1 MRFGIFYEHQL
12 PRPWEP
18 GSEHRLLREAL
29 EQIELADRS
38 GLDYVWE
45 VEHHFLEEYSHS
57 SAPEVFLAAA
67 SQRTRRIRLGHGIVQ
82 APPGVN
88 HPARIAE
95 RVATLDLVSD
105 GRVEFGTGEA
115 SSAAELGGFGV
126 SREAKRAM
134 WAETLDAVTRMF
146 VEQPFAGYDGD
157 FLTMPPRYVL
167 PRPLQRP
174 HPPLW
179 VACSRRETI
188 HLAARS
194 GIGALSFSFVE
205 PEDAAHWVAEY
216 YDLIASEECVPRGFA
231 VNPNVAVVLPMMLHP
246 DEETA
251 IERGIDGAHF
261 FAYSLGHFYGGRAH
275 VVGGTDLWQS
285 FGRDRAG
292 RGFAREIVRAS
303 AQPLAVRLLEAGMG
317 SLRGAIG
324 TPGQVTELIARYEAA
339 GVDQVMFVLQAG
351 KNRHDHIC
359 ESIELF
365 AREVLPRFADGR
377 EEKEAAKADRLAAAV
392 DKALARRAGPRS
404 LPAPYQISEDTE
416 VAAARRPARGSG
428 RGLGGGPGRGLDGG
442 SGRGLGGGPGRKSAR
457 SALRDLAG
465 RARRSASH
473 PPSRPAAQPASEPA
487 SEPASQLA
495 RDSVRGRG
503 RAGLRRLLART
514 PDDRL
519 EQIFGS
525 SQAQRAVF
533 AMMTRHFDPARA
545 AGFDG
550 AIVYDLGLADGTRRC
565 WAIEVHDGQARVRR
579 DCDAV
584 DAALTIRVPLTDFVR
599 VLTTADSF
607 YPLILDGRMTMDGDL
622 ALANRLAEMFGARSA
637 Y

>member
-12 PRPWEP
+12 PRPWGP
-18 GSEHRLLREAL
+18 DSEHRLLSDAL
-29 EQIELADRS
+29 EQIELADRL
-38 GLDYVWE
+38 GIDYVWE

-82 APPGVN
+82 APSAVN

-105 GRVEFGTGEA
+105 GRVDFGTGEA

-146 VEQPFAGYDGD
+146 AEQPFTGYEGE
-157 FLTMPPRYVL
+157 FFSMPPRYVL
-167 PRPLQRP
+167 PRPLQKP

-246 DEETA
+246 DEATA
-251 IERGIDGAHF
+251 IDRGIDGAHF
-261 FAYSLGHFYGGRAH
+261 FGYSLGHFYGGGTHR
-275 VVGGTDLWQS
+275 VGDSNLWRSFGTDRS
-285 FGRDRAG
+285 EH
-292 RGFAREIVRAS
+292 GFAREIVSAS
-303 AQPLAVRLLEAGMG
+303 AQPLAVRLLQAGMG

-324 TPGQVTELIARYEAA
+324 TPAQVADLIARYEAA
-339 GVDQVMFVLQAG
+339 GVDQVMFVMQAG
-351 KNRHDHIC
+351 NNRHEHIC

-377 EEKEAAKADRLAAAV
+377 EEQELAKADRLAAAV
-392 DKALARRAGPRS
+392 DKALARRNGPRS
-404 LPAPYQISEDTE
+404 LPAPYQIDE
-416 VAAARRPARGSG
+416 VAEVEAGRRTARRP
-428 RGLGGGPGRGLDGG
+428 LH
-442 SGRGLGGGPGRKSAR
+442 
-457 SALRDLAG
+457 DLAG
-465 RARRSASH
+465 QARRT
-473 PPSRPAAQPASEPA
+473 
-487 SEPASQLA
+487 A
-495 RDSVRGRG
+495 RESLRGRG
-503 RAGLRRLLART
+503 QAGLRRVIGRASD
-514 PDDRL
+514 PRL

-533 AMMTRHFDPARA
+533 GMMTRQFDPAKA
-545 AGFDG
+545 TGFDG
-550 AIVYDLGLADGTRRC
+550 AIVYDLGLADGTRRP
-565 WAIEVHDGQARVRR
+565 WSIEIHDGHAQVRPGGS
-579 DCDAV
+579 AG
-584 DAALTIRVPLTDFVR
+584 AALTVSVPLADFIR
-599 VLTTADSF
+599 VLTTSGSF
-607 YPLILDGRMTMDGDL
+607 YPLILDGRMTMEGDL
-622 ALANRLAEMFGARSA
+622 ALANRMAEIFGARSA

>member
-12 PRPWEP
+12 PRPWGP
-18 GSEHRLLREAL
+18 DSEHTLLSDAL
-29 EQIELADRS
+29 EQIELADAS

-82 APPGVN
+82 APSAVN

-105 GRVEFGTGEA
+105 GRVDFGTGEA

-126 SREAKRAM
+126 PREAKRAM

-146 VEQPFAGYDGD
+146 AEQPFAGYDGD
-157 FLTMPPRYVL
+157 FFTMPPRYVL
-167 PRPLQRP
+167 PRPLQKP

-251 IERGIDGAHF
+251 IDRGIDGAHF
-261 FAYSLGHFYGGRAH
+261 FAYSLGHFYGGGTHR
-275 VVGGTDLWQS
+275 VGDSNLWQS
-285 FGRDRAG
+285 FGTDRAEH
-292 RGFAREIVRAS
+292 GFAREIVYAN
-303 AQPLAVRLLEAGMG
+303 AQPLSVRLLQAEMG

-324 TPGQVTELIARYEAA
+324 TPGQVTDLLARYEAA
-339 GVDQVMFVLQAG
+339 GVDQVMFVMQAG
-351 KNRHDHIC
+351 RSRHEHIC

-377 EEKEAAKADRLAAAV
+377 EEKELAKADRLAAAV
-392 DKALARRAGPRS
+392 DKALARRAGPRA
-404 LPAPYQISEDTE
+404 LPAPYEVSEDAE
-416 VAAARRPARGSG
+416 VAAARR
-428 RGLGGGPGRGLDGG
+428 
-442 SGRGLGGGPGRKSAR
+442 SAHLP
-457 SALRDLAG
+457 LRVLAG
-465 RARRSASH
+465 HARH
-473 PPSRPAAQPASEPA
+473 AARES
-487 SEPASQLA
+487 L
-495 RDSVRGRG
+495 RGHG
-503 RAGLRRLLART
+503 QAGLRRVVGRMSDA
-514 PDDRL
+514 RL
-519 EQIFGS
+519 EQVFGT

-533 AMMTRHFDPARA
+533 GMMTRQFDPDRA
-545 AGFDG
+545 AGFEG
-550 AIVYDLGLADGTRRC
+550 AIVYDLGLADGSRRP
-565 WAIEVHDGQARVRR
+565 WAIEIHDGQARVHQG
-579 DCDAV
+579 DHA
-584 DAALTIRVPLTDFVR
+584 DAALTISVPLTDFIR
-599 VLTTADSF
+599 VLTTAGSF
-607 YPLILDGRMTMDGDL
+607 YPLILDGRMIMDGDL
-622 ALANRLAEMFGARSA
+622 ALAGRLAEMFGARSV

>member
-12 PRPWEP
+12 PRLWGPD
-18 GSEHRLLREAL
+18 SERRLLSDAL
-29 EQIELADRS
+29 EQIELADAS
-38 GLDYVWE
+38 GIDYVWE

-67 SQRTRRIRLGHGIVQ
+67 SQRTKRIRLGHGIVQ
-82 APPGVN
+82 APSAVN

-95 RVATLDLVSD
+95 RVATLDLVSG
-105 GRVEFGTGEA
+105 GRVDFGTGEA

-126 SREAKRAM
+126 PREAKRAM

-146 VEQPFAGYDGD
+146 AEQPFAGYDGD
-157 FLTMPPRYVL
+157 FFTMPPRYVL
-167 PRPLQRP
+167 PRPLQKP

-205 PEDAAHWVAEY
+205 PEDAAHWVTEY

-251 IERGIDGAHF
+251 IDRGIDGAHF
-261 FAYSLGHFYGGRAH
+261 FAYSLGHFYGGGTHR
-275 VVGGTDLWQS
+275 VGDSNLWQS
-285 FGRDRAG
+285 FGTDRAEH
-292 RGFAREIVRAS
+292 GFAREIVHAN
-303 AQPLAVRLLEAGMG
+303 AQPLAVRLLQAGMG

-324 TPGQVTELIARYEAA
+324 TPGQVTDLIARYEAA

-351 KNRHDHIC
+351 NNRHEHIC

-377 EEKEAAKADRLAAAV
+377 AEQELAKADRLAAAV
-392 DKALARRAGPRS
+392 DKALARRAAPRT
-404 LPAPYQISEDTE
+404 LPAPYEVNEDAE
-416 VAAARRPARGSG
+416 VTGTRKPARAPLRALAGQARHAARES
-428 RGLGGGPGRGLDGG
+428 L
-442 SGRGLGGGPGRKSAR
+442 
-457 SALRDLAG
+457 
-465 RARRSASH
+465 
-473 PPSRPAAQPASEPA
+473 
-487 SEPASQLA
+487 
-495 RDSVRGRG
+495 RGRG
-503 RAGLRRLLART
+503 QSGLRRVVGRMS
-514 PDDRL
+514 DSRL
-519 EQIFGS
+519 EQVFGT

-533 AMMTRHFDPARA
+533 GMMTRQFDPGRA
-545 AGFDG
+545 AGFEG
-550 AIVYDLGLADGTRRC
+550 AIVYDLGLADGARRP
-565 WAIEVHDGQARVRR
+565 WVIEVRDGQAQVHQGGS
-579 DCDAV
+579 A

-599 VLTTADSF
+599 VLTTAGSF

>member
-12 PRPWEP
+12 PRPWGP
-18 GSEHRLLREAL
+18 DSEHKLLTDAL
-29 EQIELADRS
+29 EQIELADAS

-82 APPGVN
+82 APSPVN

-105 GRVEFGTGEA
+105 GRVDFGTGEA

-126 SREAKRAM
+126 PREAKRAM

-146 VEQPFAGYDGD
+146 AEQPFAGYDGE
-157 FLTMPPRYVL
+157 FFSMPPRYVL
-167 PRPLQRP
+167 PRPLQKP

-251 IERGIDGAHF
+251 IDRGIDGAHF
-261 FAYSLGHFYGGRAH
+261 FAYSLGHFYGGGTHR
-275 VVGGTDLWQS
+275 VGDSNLWQS
-285 FGRDRAG
+285 FGTDRAEH
-292 RGFAREIVRAS
+292 GFALEIVHAD
-303 AQPLAVRLLEAGMG
+303 AQPLAVRLLQAGMG

-324 TPGQVTELIARYEAA
+324 TPGQVADLIARYEAA
-339 GVDQVMFVLQAG
+339 GVDQVMFVMQAG
-351 KNRHDHIC
+351 NNRHEHIC

-365 AREVLPRFADGR
+365 ARQVLPRFADGR
-377 EEKEAAKADRLAAAV
+377 EEKELAKADRLAAAV
-392 DKALARRAGPRS
+392 DKALARRAGPRA
-404 LPAPYQISEDTE
+404 LPAPYEVSEDAD
-416 VAAARRPARGSG
+416 VAA
-428 RGLGGGPGRGLDGG
+428 
-442 SGRGLGGGPGRKSAR
+442 GRKPAHGP
-457 SALRDLAG
+457 LRALAG
-465 RARRSASH
+465 QARH
-473 PPSRPAAQPASEPA
+473 AARES
-487 SEPASQLA
+487 L
-495 RDSVRGRG
+495 RGRG
-503 RAGLRRLLART
+503 QAGLRRVVGRMS
-514 PDDRL
+514 DSRL
-519 EQIFGS
+519 EQVFGT

-533 AMMTRHFDPARA
+533 GMMTRQFDPGRS
-545 AGFDG
+545 AGFEG
-550 AIVYDLGLADGTRRC
+550 AIVYDLGLADGTRRL
-565 WAIEVHDGQARVRR
+565 WAIEVHDGQARVHQGGG
-579 DCDAV
+579 A
-584 DAALTIRVPLTDFVR
+584 DAALTIRVPLTDFIR
-599 VLTTADSF
+599 VLTTAGSF
-607 YPLILDGRMTMDGDL
+607 YPLILDGRMTMEGDL

>member
-12 PRPWEP
+12 PRPWGP
-18 GSEHRLLREAL
+18 DSEHRLLHEAL

-38 GLDYVWE
+38 GIDYVWE

-82 APPGVN
+82 APSPVN

-105 GRVEFGTGEA
+105 GRVDFGTGEA

-126 SREAKRAM
+126 PREAKRAM

-146 VEQPFAGYDGD
+146 AEQPFAGYEGE
-157 FLTMPPRYVL
+157 FFSMPPRYVL
-167 PRPLQRP
+167 PRPLQKP

-246 DEETA
+246 DEAAA
-251 IERGIDGAHF
+251 IDRGIDGAHF
-261 FAYSLGHFYGGRAH
+261 FGYSLGHFYGGGTHR
-275 VVGGTDLWQS
+275 VGDSNLWQS
-285 FGRDRAG
+285 FGADRAEH
-292 RGFAREIVRAS
+292 GFAREIVSAS
-303 AQPLAVRLLEAGMG
+303 AQPLAVRLLQAGMG
-317 SLRGAIG
+317 SLRGAVG
-324 TPGQVTELIARYEAA
+324 TPAQVAELIARYEEA
-339 GVDQVMFVLQAG
+339 GVDQVMFAMQAG
-351 KNRHDHIC
+351 NNRHEHIC

-377 EEKEAAKADRLAAAV
+377 EEKELAKADRLAAAV
-392 DKALARRAGPRS
+392 DKALARRDGPR
-404 LPAPYQISEDTE
+404 LMPAPYQIDEDAE
-416 VAAARRPARGSG
+416 VAAGRRPARA
-428 RGLGGGPGRGLDGG
+428 P
-442 SGRGLGGGPGRKSAR
+442 
-457 SALRDLAG
+457 LRDLAG
-465 RARRSASH
+465 QARH
-473 PPSRPAAQPASEPA
+473 AARES
-487 SEPASQLA
+487 L
-495 RDSVRGRG
+495 RGRG
-503 RAGLRRLLART
+503 QAGLRRVVDRM
-514 PDDRL
+514 PDARL
-519 EQIFGS
+519 EQVFGS

-533 AMMTRHFDPARA
+533 GMMTRQFDPARA
-545 AGFDG
+545 ANFDG
-550 AIVYDLGLADGTRRC
+550 AIVYDLGLADGTRRP
-565 WAIEVHDGQARVRR
+565 WSIEVHGGQARVHRGGSP
-579 DCDAV
+579 DAV
-584 DAALTIRVPLTDFVR
+584 LTIRVPLTDFIR
-599 VLTTADSF
+599 VLTTSSSF
-607 YPLILDGRMTMDGDL
+607 YPLILDGRMTMEGDL
-622 ALANRLAEMFGARSA
+622 ALANRMPEMFGARSA

>member
-12 PRPWEP
+12 PRPWGPE
-18 GSEHRLLREAL
+18 SEHRLLSNAL

-82 APPGVN
+82 APPAVN

-95 RVATLDLVSD
+95 RIATLDLVSD
-105 GRVEFGTGEA
+105 GRVDFGTGEA

-126 SREAKRAM
+126 ARQAKRAM
-134 WAETLDAVTRMF
+134 WEETLDAVTRMF
-146 VEQPFAGYDGD
+146 AEQPFAGYEGD
-157 FLTMPPRYVL
+157 FFTMPPRYIL
-167 PRPLQRP
+167 PRPLQKP

-246 DEETA
+246 DEATA
-251 IERGIDGAHF
+251 IDRGIDGAHF
-261 FAYSLGHFYGGRAH
+261 FGYSLGHFYGGGTH
-275 VVGGTDLWQS
+275 VVGDSDLWQS
-285 FGRDRAG
+285 FGTDRAEH
-292 RGFAREIVRAS
+292 GFARDIVYAS
-303 AQPLAVRLLEAGMG
+303 AQPLAVRLLQAGIG
-317 SLRGAIG
+317 SLRGAVG
-324 TPGQVTELIARYEAA
+324 TPGQVRDLIARYEAA
-339 GVDQVMFVLQAG
+339 GVDQVMFVMQAG
-351 KNRHDHIC
+351 SNRHEHIC

-377 EEKEAAKADRLAAAV
+377 DEREAAKADRLAAAV
-392 DKALARRAGPRS
+392 DKALTRRAAPRT
-404 LPAPYQISEDTE
+404 LPAPYQIDEDAE
-416 VAAARRPARGSG
+416 VAAARRPAHAPARRQPLRNLAGHV
-428 RGLGGGPGRGLDGG
+428 RD
-442 SGRGLGGGPGRKSAR
+442 SAR
-457 SALRDLAG
+457 ESL
-465 RARRSASH
+465 
-473 PPSRPAAQPASEPA
+473 
-487 SEPASQLA
+487 
-495 RDSVRGRG
+495 RGRG
-503 RAGLRRLLART
+503 QAGMQRLVGRPSDA
-514 PDDRL
+514 RL
-519 EQIFGS
+519 EQIFAGTR
-525 SQAQRAVF
+525 AQRMVF
-533 AMMTRHFDPARA
+533 GMMTRQFQPGKA

-550 AIVYDLGLADGTRRC
+550 AIVYDLGMTDGTRRS
-565 WAIEVHDGQARVRR
+565 WAIEVHDGRAR
-579 DCDAV
+579 AHPGGSA
-584 DAALTIRVPLTDFVR
+584 DAALTIRVPLADFIR
-599 VLTTADSF
+599 VLTTAGSF
-607 YPLILDGRMTMDGDL
+607 YPLILDGRMTMEGDL
-622 ALANRLAEMFGARSA
+622 GLANRMAEMFCGRSA

>member
-12 PRPWEP
+12 PRPWGP
-18 GSEHRLLREAL
+18 DSEHRLLREAL

-38 GLDYVWE
+38 GIDYVWA

-82 APPGVN
+82 APSPVN

-105 GRVEFGTGEA
+105 GRVDFGTGEA
-115 SSAAELGGFGV
+115 SSAVELGGFGV
-126 SREAKRAM
+126 PREAKREM

-146 VEQPFAGYDGD
+146 AEQPFAGYEGEY
-157 FLTMPPRYVL
+157 FSMPPRYVL
-167 PRPLQRP
+167 PRPLQKP

-246 DEETA
+246 DEATA
-251 IERGIDGAHF
+251 IDRGIDGAHF
-261 FAYSLGHFYGGRAH
+261 FGYSLGHFYGGGAH
-275 VVGGTDLWQS
+275 RVGDSNLWQS
-285 FGRDRAG
+285 FGTDRTEN
-292 RGFAREIVRAS
+292 GFAREIISAS
-303 AQPLAVRLLEAGMG
+303 AQPLAVRLLQAGMG

-324 TPGQVTELIARYEAA
+324 TPAQVAELIARYEAA
-339 GVDQVMFVLQAG
+339 GVDQVMFALQAG
-351 KNRHDHIC
+351 NNRHEHIC

-377 EEKEAAKADRLAAAV
+377 EQKELAKADRLAAAV
-392 DKALARRAGPRS
+392 DKALARRVGPRS
-404 LPAPYQISEDTE
+404 MPVPYQVEEDAE
-416 VAAARRPARGSG
+416 IAAPGRPARA
-428 RGLGGGPGRGLDGG
+428 P
-442 SGRGLGGGPGRKSAR
+442 
-457 SALRDLAG
+457 LRDLAG
-465 RARRSASH
+465 QARH
-473 PPSRPAAQPASEPA
+473 AARES
-487 SEPASQLA
+487 L
-495 RDSVRGRG
+495 RGRG
-503 RAGLRRLLART
+503 QAGLRRVLDRM
-514 PDDRL
+514 PDTRL
-519 EQIFGS
+519 EQVFGS
-525 SQAQRAVF
+525 SRAQRAVF
-533 AMMTRHFDPARA
+533 GMMTRQFDPARA
-545 AGFDG
+545 ASFDG
-550 AIVYDLGLADGTRRC
+550 AIVYDLGLADGTRQS
-565 WAIEVHDGQARVRR
+565 WSIEVHGAQARVHRGGSA
-579 DCDAV
+579 DAV
-584 DAALTIRVPLTDFVR
+584 LTIKVPLTDFIR
-599 VLTTADSF
+599 VLTTSGSF
-607 YPLILDGRMTMDGDL
+607 YPLILDGRMTMEGDL
-622 ALANRLAEMFGARSA
+622 ALANRMPEMFGARSA

>member
-12 PRPWEP
+12 PRPWLQD
-18 GSEHRLLREAL
+18 SEAQLYREAL
-29 EQIELADRS
+29 EQVELADRL
-38 GLDYVWE
+38 GIDYVWE

-82 APPGVN
+82 APSAVN

-105 GRVEFGTGEA
+105 GRVDFGTGEA

-126 SREAKRAM
+126 RREAKRAM

-146 VEQPFAGYDGD
+146 AEQPFAGYDGD
-157 FLTMPPRYVL
+157 FFTMPPRYVL
-167 PRPLQRP
+167 PRPLQKP

-251 IERGIDGAHF
+251 IDRGIDGAHF
-261 FAYSLGHFYGGRAH
+261 FAYSLGHFYGGGTHR
-275 VVGGTDLWQS
+275 VGDSNLWQS
-285 FGRDRAG
+285 FGTDRAEH
-292 RGFAREIVRAS
+292 GFAREIVYAN
-303 AQPLAVRLLEAGMG
+303 AQPLSVRLLQAEMG

-324 TPGQVTELIARYEAA
+324 TPGQVTDLLARYEAA
-339 GVDQVMFVLQAG
+339 GVDQVMFVMQAG
-351 KNRHDHIC
+351 RSRHEHIC

-377 EEKEAAKADRLAAAV
+377 EEKELAKADRLAAAV
-392 DKALARRAGPRS
+392 DKALARRAGPRA
-404 LPAPYQISEDTE
+404 LPAPYEVSEDAE
-416 VAAARRPARGSG
+416 VAAARR
-428 RGLGGGPGRGLDGG
+428 
-442 SGRGLGGGPGRKSAR
+442 SAHLP
-457 SALRDLAG
+457 LRVLAG
-465 RARRSASH
+465 HARH
-473 PPSRPAAQPASEPA
+473 AARES
-487 SEPASQLA
+487 L
-495 RDSVRGRG
+495 RGHG
-503 RAGLRRLLART
+503 QAGLRRVVGRMSDA
-514 PDDRL
+514 RL
-519 EQIFGS
+519 EQVFGT

-533 AMMTRHFDPARA
+533 GMMTRQFDPDRA
-545 AGFDG
+545 AGFEG
-550 AIVYDLGLADGTRRC
+550 AIVYDLGLADGSRRP
-565 WAIEVHDGQARVRR
+565 WAIEIHDGQARVHQGGS
-579 DCDAV
+579 AG
-584 DAALTIRVPLTDFVR
+584 AALTIGVPLTDFIR
-599 VLTTADSF
+599 VLTTAGSF

-622 ALANRLAEMFGARSA
+622 ALAGRLAEMFGARSA

>member
-12 PRPWEP
+12 PRPWES

-29 EQIELADRS
+29 EQVELADRS
-38 GLDYVWE
+38 GFDYVWE

-261 FAYSLGHFYGGRAH
+261 FAYSLGHFYGGAAH
-275 VVGGTDLWQS
+275 LVGGTDLWQS
-285 FGRDRAG
+285 FGRDRG
-292 RGFAREIVRAS
+292 ERGFAREIVRAS

-324 TPGQVTELIARYEAA
+324 TPGQVTDLIARYEAA

-365 AREVLPRFADGR
+365 AREVLPRFADSR

-392 DKALARRAGPRS
+392 DKALARRTGPRS

-416 VAAARRPARGSG
+416 VAAARRSARGPG
-428 RGLGGGPGRGLDGG
+428 RGSGGGPGR
-442 SGRGLGGGPGRKSAR
+442 RTAR
-457 SALRDLAG
+457 SRLRDLAG

-473 PPSRPAAQPASEPA
+473 PPSRPAPR
-487 SEPASQLA
+487 PASQSA
-495 RDSVRGRG
+495 SQPTRDSVRGRG
-503 RAGLRRLLART
+503 QAGLRRLLART

-579 DCDAV
+579 DGDAV

>member
-12 PRPWEP
+12 PRPWGP
-18 GSEHRLLREAL
+18 GSEHQLLSDAL

-38 GLDYVWE
+38 GLDYAWE

-82 APPGVN
+82 APSAVN

-95 RVATLDLVSD
+95 RIATLDLVSD
-105 GRVEFGTGEA
+105 GRVDFGTGEA

-126 SREAKRAM
+126 ARDAKRAM

-146 VEQPFAGYDGD
+146 VEQPFAGYKGE

-205 PEDAAHWVAEY
+205 PEDAAHWVGEY
-216 YDLIASEECVPRGFA
+216 YDLIASEECMPRGFA

-251 IERGIDGAHF
+251 IDRGIDGAHF
-261 FAYSLGHFYGGRAH
+261 FGYSLGHFYGGGTH
-275 VVGGTDLWQS
+275 LVGEANLWQS
-285 FGRDRAG
+285 FGRERAEH
-292 RGFAREIVRAS
+292 GFAREIVRAS
-303 AQPLAVRLLEAGMG
+303 AQPLAVRLLQAGMG

-324 TPGQVTELIARYEAA
+324 TPAQVTDLIARYEAA

-351 KNRHDHIC
+351 NNRHEHIC

-377 EEKEAAKADRLAAAV
+377 QEKETAKAERLAAAV
-392 DKALARRAGPRS
+392 DKALARRGGPRT
-404 LPAPYQISEDTE
+404 LPAPYQISEDAE
-416 VAAARRPARGSG
+416 VGAARRPSRA
-428 RGLGGGPGRGLDGG
+428 P
-442 SGRGLGGGPGRKSAR
+442 
-457 SALRDLAG
+457 LRDLAG
-465 RARRSASH
+465 RVRHS
-473 PPSRPAAQPASEPA
+473 
-487 SEPASQLA
+487 A

-503 RAGLRRLLART
+503 QAGLRRVLGGMSDA
-514 PDDRL
+514 RL
-519 EQIFGS
+519 EQVFGS
-525 SQAQRAVF
+525 RQAQRAVF
-533 AMMTRHFDPARA
+533 GMMTRQFDPARA
-545 AGFDG
+545 AGFEG
-550 AIVYDLGLADGTRRC
+550 AIVYDLGLADGTRLC
-565 WAIEVHDGQARVRR
+565 WVIEVCRGHARVHQ
-579 DCDAV
+579 DGDAA
-584 DAALTIRVPLTDFVR
+584 DAALTIRAPLADFVR
-599 VLTTADSF
+599 VLTTAGSF
-607 YPLILDGRMTMDGDL
+607 YALILDGRMTMDGDL
-622 ALANRLAEMFGARSA
+622 ALANRLPEMFGARSA

>member
-12 PRPWEP
+12 PRPWGP
-18 GSEHRLLREAL
+18 DSEHKLLSDAL
-29 EQIELADRS
+29 EQIELADAS

-82 APPGVN
+82 APAAVN

-95 RVATLDLVSD
+95 RVATLDLVSG
-105 GRVEFGTGEA
+105 GRVDFGTGEA

-126 SREAKRAM
+126 PREAKRAM

-146 VEQPFAGYDGD
+146 AEQPFAGYDGD
-157 FLTMPPRYVL
+157 FFTMPPRYVL
-167 PRPLQRP
+167 PRPLQKP

-251 IERGIDGAHF
+251 IDRGIDGAHF
-261 FAYSLGHFYGGRAH
+261 FAYSLGHFYGGGTHR
-275 VVGGTDLWQS
+275 VGDSNLWQS
-285 FGRDRAG
+285 FGTDRAEH
-292 RGFAREIVRAS
+292 GFAREIVYAN

-324 TPGQVTELIARYEAA
+324 TPGQVTDLIARYEAA

-351 KNRHDHIC
+351 NNRHEHIC

-377 EEKEAAKADRLAAAV
+377 EEKELAKADRLAAAV
-392 DKALARRAGPRS
+392 DKALARRAGPRD
-404 LPAPYQISEDTE
+404 LPAPYEIREDAETG
-416 VAAARRPARGSG
+416 AARRPAHVPLRG
-428 RGLGGGPGRGLDGG
+428 
-442 SGRGLGGGPGRKSAR
+442 
-457 SALRDLAG
+457 LAG
-465 RARRSASH
+465 RARR
-473 PPSRPAAQPASEPA
+473 AARE
-487 SEPASQLA
+487 
-495 RDSVRGRG
+495 SVRGRG
-503 RAGLRRLLART
+503 QAGLRRVVGRM
-514 PDDRL
+514 PDHRV
-519 EQIFGS
+519 EQIFAS

-533 AMMTRHFDPARA
+533 GMMTRQFDPARA
-545 AGFDG
+545 AGFEG
-550 AIVYDLGLADGTRRC
+550 AVVYDLGLADGTRRP
-565 WAIEVHDGQARVRR
+565 WAIEVRDGQARVRQGGSA
-579 DCDAV
+579 DP
-584 DAALTIRVPLTDFVR
+584 ALTIRVPLTDFVR
-599 VLTTADSF
+599 VLTTAGSF
-607 YPLILDGRMTMDGDL
+607 YPLILDGRMTMEGDL
-622 ALANRLAEMFGARSA
+622 ALANRLPEMFGARSN